1 MTFNIFMYTIYS
13 KLEMIYVL
21 KKYLLDYRKKLKDA
35 VNDLKHLKTFYKQ
48 IPNILTSTRILSPF
62 IIIPLAIT
70 GNIVGTVIAASL
82 IASTDFFDGLIARK
96 LNITSELGRE
106 LDAVSDKFFASA
118 LIIPLILQS
127 PIFLANIF
135 FEGMIATTNLKAK
148 IKGLEPK
155 TIFIGKVK
163 TFSLSISL
171 ILGYLNLFIPIDSSL
186 VIGSIISTMALECA
200 TAVSYIIINSSK
212 EIEME
217 NKNEYELISDIL
229 NNDLDKDNKTKSKD
243 NVINKENVFY
253 NTFEDDKVNNT
264 KENMCKKLV
273 LKKDIK
279 KPRF

>member
-62 IIIPLAIT
+62 IIIPLAMT

-155 TIFIGKVK
+155 TIFIGNK
-163 TFSLSISL
+163 FNSW
-171 ILGYLNLFIPIDSSL
+171 ILKFIHPSRF
-186 VIGSIISTMALECA
+186 IIS
-200 TAVSYIIINSSK
+200 YR
-212 EIEME
+212 
-217 NKNEYELISDIL
+217 
-229 NNDLDKDNKTKSKD
+229 LDH
-243 NVINKENVFY
+243 FY
-253 NTFEDDKVNNT
+253 HNA
-264 KENMCKKLV
+264 
-273 LKKDIK
+273 
-279 KPRF
+279 

>member
-21 KKYLLDYRKKLKDA
+21 KKYLLNYRKKLKDA

-62 IIIPLAIT
+62 IIIPLAMT

-155 TIFIGKVK
+155 TIFIGKIK
-163 TFSLSISL
+163 TPCRFDHPDATDLHQIL
-171 ILGYLNLFIPIDSSL
+171 IVGSSALIPQGDAFDQTYVFLHQLLQSAFFALLYIFEKQKIPLNIRHDGPLMTVSFPI
-186 VIGSIISTMALECA
+186 E
-200 TAVSYIIINSSK
+200 
-212 EIEME
+212 
-217 NKNEYELISDIL
+217 
-229 NNDLDKDNKTKSKD
+229 
-243 NVINKENVFY
+243 
-253 NTFEDDKVNNT
+253 
-264 KENMCKKLV
+264 
-273 LKKDIK
+273 
-279 KPRF
+279 P

>member
-171 ILGYLNLFIPIDSSL
+171 ILGYLNLFIPLNSSL
-186 VIGSIISTMALECA
+186 IIGSIISTMALECT

-217 NKNEYELISDIL
+217 NKNEYKLISDIL
-229 NNDLDKDNKTKSKD
+229 NNDLDEDNKTKSKD

-253 NTFEDDKVNNT
+253 NTFENNKVNKAENT
-264 KENMCKKLV
+264 YKKLV

-279 KPRF
+279 KPRV

>member
-1 MTFNIFMYTIYS
+1 
-13 KLEMIYVL
+13 MIYVL
-21 KKYLLDYRKKLKDA
+21 KEYLLDYRKKLKDA

-48 IPNILTSTRILSPF
+48 IPNILTSTRILSPLV
-62 IIIPLAIT
+62 IIPLAMT

-155 TIFIGKVK
+155 TVFVGKVK

-171 ILGYLNLFIPIDSSL
+171 ILGYLNLFIPLNSSL
-186 VIGSIISTMALECA
+186 IIGSIISTMALECA

-253 NTFEDDKVNNT
+253 NTFEDNKVNNT

>member
-1 MTFNIFMYTIYS
+1 MYTIYS

-21 KKYLLDYRKKLKDA
+21 KEYLLDYRKKLKDA

-48 IPNILTSTRILSPF
+48 IPNILTSTRILSPLV
-62 IIIPLAIT
+62 IIPLAMT

-135 FEGMIATTNLKAK
+135 FESMIAATNLKAK

-155 TIFIGKVK
+155 TVFVGKVK

-171 ILGYLNLFIPIDSSL
+171 ILGYLNLFIPLNSSL
-186 VIGSIISTMALECA
+186 IIGSIISTIALECA

-253 NTFEDDKVNNT
+253 NTFEDNKVNNT
-264 KENMCKKLV
+264 KENTCKKLV

>member
-1 MTFNIFMYTIYS
+1 
-13 KLEMIYVL
+13 MIYVL
-21 KKYLLDYRKKLKDA
+21 KKYLLNYRKKLKDA

-62 IIIPLAIT
+62 IIIPLAMT
-70 GNIVGTVIAASL
+70 GNIVGTVITASI

-171 ILGYLNLFIPIDSSL
+171 ILGYLNLFIPLDSSL
-186 VIGSIISTMALECA
+186 VIGSIISTITLECIT
-200 TAVSYIIINSSK
+200 TASYIIINSNK
-212 EIEME
+212 EIEIKDKE
-217 NKNEYELISDIL
+217 EYRLISDVL
-229 NNDLDKDNKTKSKD
+229 NNNLDKNNKTKSKD
-243 NVINKENVFY
+243 NVIDKENGFY
-253 NTFEDDKVNNT
+253 NTFENNKVNKAENT
-264 KENMCKKLV
+264 YKKLV

-279 KPRF
+279 KPRV

>member
-21 KKYLLDYRKKLKDA
+21 KKYLLNYRKKLKDA

-62 IIIPLAIT
+62 IIIPLAMT
-70 GNIVGTVIAASL
+70 GNIVGTVITASI

-171 ILGYLNLFIPIDSSL
+171 ILGYLNLFIPLDSSL
-186 VIGSIISTMALECA
+186 VIGSIISTITLECIT
-200 TAVSYIIINSSK
+200 TASYIIINSNK
-212 EIEME
+212 EIEIKDKE
-217 NKNEYELISDIL
+217 EYRLISDVL
-229 NNDLDKDNKTKSKD
+229 NNNLDKNNKTKSKD
-243 NVINKENVFY
+243 NVIDKGNGFY
-253 NTFEDDKVNNT
+253 NTFENNKVNKAENT
-264 KENMCKKLV
+264 YKKLV

-279 KPRF
+279 KPRV

>member
-62 IIIPLAIT
+62 IIIPLAMT

-155 TIFIGKVK
+155 TIFMGKVK

-171 ILGYLNLFIPIDSSL
+171 ILGYLNLFIPLNSSL
-186 VIGSIISTMALECA
+186 IISSIISTMALECA

-264 KENMCKKLV
+264 KENTCKKLV